1 MLKDYQKRLKELNQ
15 RAMELIFEYDNLYK
29 ELEDKEQEKEI
40 QLEECKIQ
48 EQREVIRDEIN
59 YINCLKEVV
68 DNAIFYDDEPYE
80 ELEERWGEVE

>member
-1 MLKDYQKRLKELNQ
+1 MLKDYQKRLEELNQ
-15 RAMELIFEYDNLYK
+15 RAMELSFEYDNLYK

-59 YINCLKEVV
+59 YINCLKEAV
-68 DNAIFYDDEPYE
+68 DNALYCDGDPYE
-80 ELEERWGEVE
+80 CLLERWGEVE

>member
-15 RAMELIFEYDNLYK
+15 RAIELSFEYDNLYK

-68 DNAIFYDDEPYE
+68 DNALYYDDEPYE

>member
-15 RAMELIFEYDNLYK
+15 REMELIFEYDNLYK

-68 DNAIFYDDEPYE
+68 DNALFYDDEPYE

>member
-15 RAMELIFEYDNLYK
+15 RAIELSFEYDNLYK

-48 EQREVIRDEIN
+48 EKREVIRDEIN

-68 DNAIFYDDEPYE
+68 DNALFYDDEPYE

>member
-68 DNAIFYDDEPYE
+68 DNALFYDDEPYE